1 MKANLQRSDALL
13 SSNIQRRVPFANVQI
28 TGSLKEKRLGV
39 TFDLE
44 LNFEEHISK
53 ICSTVN

>member
-1 MKANLQRSDALL
+1 MKAILQRSYALL

-39 TFDLE
+39 TW
-44 LNFEEHISK
+44 N
-53 ICSTVN
+53 

>member
-13 SSNIQRRVPFANVQI
+13 IFNIQRRVPFGNVQI
-28 TGSLKEKRLGV
+28 TGSLKKKRLGV
-39 TFDLE
+39 TFNLE

-53 ICSTVN
+53 ICIIVN